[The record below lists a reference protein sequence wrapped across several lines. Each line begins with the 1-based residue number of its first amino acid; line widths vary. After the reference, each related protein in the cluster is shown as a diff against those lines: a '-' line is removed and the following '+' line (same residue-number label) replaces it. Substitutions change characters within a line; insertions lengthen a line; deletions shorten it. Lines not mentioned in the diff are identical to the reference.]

1 MAKRARSKYVAKET
15 VMAEQEPVNT
25 QDIDRA
31 RALKDKVADSLGDG
45 ASLIRTPEEARK
57 AALIHKIENGG

>member
-1 MAKRARSKYVAKET
+1 
-15 VMAEQEPVNT
+15 MAEQEPVNT
-25 QDIDRA
+25 QDIDSA
-31 RALKDKVADSLGDG
+31 RALKDKVADTLGDG

>member
-1 MAKRARSKYVAKET
+1 
-15 VMAEQEPVNT
+15 MAEQEPVNT

-31 RALKDKVADSLGDG
+31 RALKQKVADGMGDG
-45 ASLIRTPEEARK
+45 ASLVRTPEEARK